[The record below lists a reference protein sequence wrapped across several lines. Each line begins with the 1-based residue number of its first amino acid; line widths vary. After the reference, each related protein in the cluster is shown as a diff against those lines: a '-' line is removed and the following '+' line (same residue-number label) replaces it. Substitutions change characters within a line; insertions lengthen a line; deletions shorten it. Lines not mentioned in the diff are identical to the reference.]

1 MASDIATATVRTAT
15 APGAPSGG
23 AALDAPSP
31 GTAPGDPAS
40 SHPAA
45 GIGRGLTPPRTD
57 AGRPQRRR
65 RISPLTLRIL
75 AVNVLALAMLGIGLL
90 YLGEYES
97 SLIDTELQALKT
109 QGEIFAAALAEG
121 AVIDSVAEGEELIPE
136 LGRQMMRRLVEP
148 TRTRARLFDPTGAL
162 LADSRVLRGPGGIVQ
177 IKELP
182 PPQPRGW
189 IGRVADGVYDWVV
202 GRLPRH
208 AEWPEYQDSAS
219 TRAVDFPEIG
229 RALGGDSAKAVRRE
243 RASGGLQLSVA
254 VPVQRYKKVLGAV
267 LLSVGSADLEQAV
280 RAVRLDI
287 LKVFL
292 VALGVTVLLSIYLA
306 GTIARPVRRLAAAA
320 ERVRRG
326 LGRQVAIPDFSRRGD
341 EIGDLSS
348 ALRDMTGVLWQ
359 RMDAIERFAADVAHE
374 IKNPLTSLRSAVET
388 AARIEDTTKQRRLL
402 AIILE
407 DVQRLDRLISDISD
421 ASRLDAELSRYE
433 HAPVALDRMLETLV
447 ELHEATATGDSPRL
461 RLVLPHG
468 ARPSDFIV
476 SGIEDRLVQVLRNL
490 IANAISFSP
499 PGGTLTLALQRDQGT
514 VVVTIDDAGPGIP
527 EGKLA
532 AIFDRFYSERPA
544 GEKFGTHSGL
554 GLSISKQIVEAHRGI
569 IRAENLHAPDCATT
583 GARFIVRLP
592 AA

>member
-1 MASDIATATVRTAT
+1 MASDIATAIARTARPVTT
-15 APGAPSGG
+15 APDAPHLSGTALGNPPGG
-23 AALDAPSP
+23 AS
-31 GTAPGDPAS
+31 
-40 SHPAA
+40 
-45 GIGRGLTPPRTD
+45 IGRSESAPRASPVPT
-57 AGRPQRRR
+57 RPRR

-90 YLGEYES
+90 FLGEYES

-109 QGEIFAAALAEG
+109 QGEIFAAALGEG

-162 LADSRVLRGPGGIVQ
+162 VADSRVLRGPGGIVQ
-177 IKELP
+177 IRELP
-182 PPQPRGW
+182 PPQPRGFF
-189 IGRVADGVYDWVV
+189 GRVADTLYDWVI
-202 GRLPRH
+202 GRLPSH
-208 AEWPEYQDSAS
+208 ADWPEYKDSPLFKA
-219 TRAVDFPEIG
+219 ADFPEVG
-229 RALGGDSAKAVRRE
+229 RALGGDSVKTVRRE
-243 RASGGLQLSVA
+243 RNTGGLQLSVA

-292 VALGVTVLLSIYLA
+292 VALTVTVLLSIYLA
-306 GTIARPVRRLAAAA
+306 GTIARPIRRLAAAA

-348 ALRDMTGVLWQ
+348 TLRDMTAVLWQ

-388 AARIEDTTKQRRLL
+388 AARIEDPVKQRRLL

-447 ELHEATATGDSPRL
+447 ELHDATATEDSLRL
-461 RLVLPHG
+461 RLVVPHG
-468 ARPSDFIV
+468 ARSSDLIV
-476 SGIEDRLVQVLRNL
+476 PGIEDRLVQVFRNL

-499 PGGTLTLALQRDQGT
+499 PGGTITLAVQRDQGT
-514 VVVTIDDAGPGIP
+514 VVVTVEDDGPGIP

-554 GLSISKQIVEAHRGI
+554 GLSISKQIVEAHRGV
-569 IRAENLHAPDCATT
+569 IRAENRRSPDGALI
-583 GARFIVRLP
+583 GARFVVRLP